1 MKYETYAESAVKA
14 QLSPATPDETR
25 QHWRALGVTRQT
37 EYRWRT
43 LPATV
48 PLMARLAAAWLA
60 KDGAE

>member
-14 QLSPATPDETR
+14 QLPPLTPELTR
-25 QHWRALGVTRQT
+25 GYWRALGVTRQT

-60 KDGAE
+60 KGGA